1 VVDGG
6 KPGADS
12 RDEKKHSGRN
22 DIVVDMLEEK
32 MM

>member
-1 VVDGG
+1 MVDGG

-22 DIVVDMLEEK
+22 DMLEEN